1 MKQAS
6 NQPARNSDATKSRI
20 LMAARETFATLGYD
34 RATIRKIAERAN
46 IHPSMVM
53 RYFSSKEGLFT
64 ASSAFDLKLPDLSG
78 VSSRKAGETLVRLF
92 LERWETTQIA
102 GDLPMLLRLSV
113 THPEG
118 REKTIG
124 VFTGQ
129 VEPAIRGIATS
140 GDPALSAALIATQLV
155 GLAFLRYVL
164 RLPSIVDI
172 DRAVLVRHVGQTVQC
187 YLEGRKR
194 RGCNRKPD

>member
-1 MKQAS
+1 
-6 NQPARNSDATKSRI
+6 
-20 LMAARETFATLGYD
+20 MAARETFATVGYD
-34 RATIRKIAERAN
+34 RATIRKIAELAN

-64 ASSAFDLKLPDLSG
+64 ASSAFDLQLPDLSG
-78 VSSRKAGETLVRLF
+78 VSPRKAGETLVRLF

-102 GDLPMLLRLSV
+102 GDLPTLLRLSV

-124 VFTGQ
+124 VFTEQ

-140 GDPALSAALIATQLV
+140 SDPALSATLIATQLV
-155 GLAFLRYVL
+155 GLAFLRYVV
-164 RLPSIVDI
+164 RLPSIVDV
-172 DRAVLVRHVGQTVQC
+172 DRAVLVRHVGQTVQR
-187 YLEGRKR
+187 YLEGR
-194 RGCNRKPD
+194 

>member
-1 MKQAS
+1 
-6 NQPARNSDATKSRI
+6 
-20 LMAARETFATLGYD
+20 MAARGTFANLGYD
-34 RATIRKIAERAN
+34 RATIRKIAELAS

-53 RYFSSKEGLFT
+53 RYFSSKEGLFA

-78 VSSRKAGETLVRLF
+78 VSPRKAGETLVRLF

-124 VFTGQ
+124 VFTKQ
-129 VEPAIRGIATS
+129 VEPAIRRIATS
-140 GDPALSAALIATQLV
+140 GNPALSATLIATQLV
-155 GLAFLRYVL
+155 GLAFLRYVV
-164 RLPSIVDI
+164 RLPAIVDA
-172 DRAVLVRHVGQTVQC
+172 DLTVLVTQVGRTVQR
-187 YLEGRKR
+187 YLEGR
-194 RGCNRKPD
+194 

>member
-1 MKQAS
+1 MAGAKHK
-6 NQPARNSDATKSRI
+6 NVRNSDATRSRI
-20 LMAARETFATLGYD
+20 LMAARETFASQGYD
-34 RATIRKIAERAN
+34 RATIRKIAELAN

-64 ASSAFDLKLPDLSG
+64 ASSAFDLQLPDLSG
-78 VSSRKAGETLVRLF
+78 VSPAKTGETLVRLF
-92 LERWETTQIA
+92 LERWENTQIA
-102 GDLPMLLRLSV
+102 GDLPTLLRLSV

-118 REKTIG
+118 RQKTIA
-124 VFTGQ
+124 VFTKQ
-129 VEPAIRGIATS
+129 VEPAIRKIATS

-172 DRAVLVRHVGQTVQC
+172 DREVLVTQLGRTVQR
-187 YLEGRKR
+187 YLKG
-194 RGCNRKPD
+194 N